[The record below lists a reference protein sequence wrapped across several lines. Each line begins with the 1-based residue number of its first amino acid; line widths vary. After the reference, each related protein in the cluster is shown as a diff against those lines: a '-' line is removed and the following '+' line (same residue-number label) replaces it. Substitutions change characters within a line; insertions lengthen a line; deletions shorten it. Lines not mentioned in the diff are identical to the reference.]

1 MYVNGEVTD
10 VGTVVNDDG
19 NFTTVIVGIALG
31 IIAALVAG
39 AGLALIV
46 MIHLRR
52 KKRGEKTQLFLDTS
66 LSSRVRW
73 AVQTGVPNV
82 CPFCSIV
89 YLLLTQPWV
98 SPLTLLSTVNLCC
111 WVVFIYHMYPFK
123 PTSRIVYQQCFRGI
137 AWAAPPISPRQ
148 ATTDEVRR
156 QSSI

>member
-1 MYVNGEVTD
+1 MNGEVTD

-66 LSSRVRW
+66 FSSRVR
-73 AVQTGVPNV
+73 
-82 CPFCSIV
+82 
-89 YLLLTQPWV
+89 
-98 SPLTLLSTVNLCC
+98 
-111 WVVFIYHMYPFK
+111 
-123 PTSRIVYQQCFRGI
+123 
-137 AWAAPPISPRQ
+137 
-148 ATTDEVRR
+148 
-156 QSSI
+156 

>member
-66 LSSRVRW
+66 LSSRVR
-73 AVQTGVPNV
+73 
-82 CPFCSIV
+82 
-89 YLLLTQPWV
+89 
-98 SPLTLLSTVNLCC
+98 
-111 WVVFIYHMYPFK
+111 
-123 PTSRIVYQQCFRGI
+123 
-137 AWAAPPISPRQ
+137 
-148 ATTDEVRR
+148 
-156 QSSI
+156 